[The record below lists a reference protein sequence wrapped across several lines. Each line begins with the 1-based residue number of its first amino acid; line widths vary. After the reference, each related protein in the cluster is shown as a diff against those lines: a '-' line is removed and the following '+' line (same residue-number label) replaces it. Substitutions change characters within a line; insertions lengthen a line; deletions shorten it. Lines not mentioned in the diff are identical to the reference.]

1 GSSSFYDRTTAEKAV
16 SQALDANQ
24 TTIDSWLKG
33 SSSRLRIDY
42 SLSESVG
49 ISVSRGATGAT
60 DVNSARI
67 ILVRDSSMPTG
78 YRILT
83 GFPTK

>member
-1 GSSSFYDRTTAEKAV
+1 MTAEKAV

-42 SLSESVG
+42 SLFESVG
-49 ISVSRGATGAT
+49 ISVSRGATGVA

-67 ILVRDSSMPTG
+67 ILVRDYSMSNG

-83 GFPTK
+83 GFPTN